1 MDAPQHRVRTLWLL
15 GVLHAFTHLY
25 HVVLLPLYLPMQR
38 DLKLSSLEQAT
49 LPMTVMM
56 LTYYGLSYPLGVL
69 ADRVSRKKLLGWG
82 LFINALGFVGLAL
95 APSYPAALASV
106 VIAGIGGSFYH
117 PAATALVARLY
128 PEATGRALGLIG
140 IGAGAGFFAGPIYA
154 GWRATQSGD
163 WRTPVLEFGVLGIV
177 VAGAFAWLADEART
191 PAGRDSVEPHPE
203 RSEASAASISGGGD
217 LSQDA
222 RSARADSVGNQGSTE
237 SRPTTPSRALFPT
250 AALWLLFL
258 AAAVAFSL
266 RDFAGHSMGSL
277 GSLFLQKAHGFSM
290 KEAGVALSVIFLMGV
305 VSNPLF
311 GHLSDRD
318 RTRWTAGVM
327 ITAAVI
333 IAAFPHLPRGWLVM
347 ALAVYGFF
355 FMGCYPM
362 VEAALMESVPD
373 AVRGRVFGLFLT
385 MGGIIGNVAH
395 WFAGRW
401 VEHLGAA
408 AADPARYHGFYL
420 LLATLLLL
428 SLPGL
433 LCLREIRKR
442 EQLGKTAAP

>member
-1 MDAPQHRVRTLWLL
+1 MDAPQHRIRTLWLL
-15 GVLHAFTHLY
+15 GILHAFTHVY
-25 HVVLLPLYLPMQR
+25 HVALLPLYLPMQR

-56 LTYYGLSYPLGVL
+56 LVYYGLSYPLGIL

-95 APSYPAALASV
+95 APNYLAALVSV
-106 VIAGIGGSFYH
+106 VVAAIGGSCFH

-128 PEATGRALGLIG
+128 PEATGKALGLIG

-154 GWRATQSGD
+154 GWRTTQSGD
-163 WRTPVLEFGVLGIV
+163 WRTPVIEFGVLGIIA
-177 VAGAFAWLADEART
+177 AGVFAWLADESPRGNDIKPWESA
-191 PAGRDSVEPHPE
+191 PAQH
-203 RSEASAASISGGGD
+203 
-217 LSQDA
+217 
-222 RSARADSVGNQGSTE
+222 
-237 SRPTTPSRALFPT
+237 ALFPT
-250 AALWLLFL
+250 STLWFIFL
-258 AAAVAFSL
+258 AAAVAFAL

-277 GSLFLQKAHGFSM
+277 GSLFLQKAHGFSV
-290 KEAGVALSVIFLMGV
+290 KEAGAALSVIFLMGV
-305 VSNPLF
+305 ISNPLF
-311 GHLSDRD
+311 GHLSDRG

-327 ITAAVI
+327 VAAAAV
-333 IAAFPHLPRGWLVM
+333 IAAFPHLPRGGLTV

-373 AVRGRVFGLFLT
+373 AVRGRVFGLFIT
-385 MGGIIGNVAH
+385 VGGILGNIAH
-395 WFAGRW
+395 WLVGRW
-401 VEHLGAA
+401 VEHLGADA
-408 AADPARYHGFYL
+408 AVPARYHGFYL
-420 LLATLLLL
+420 LLAALLLA

-442 EQLGKTAAP
+442 EHL

>member
-15 GVLHAFTHLY
+15 GVLHAFTHVY
-25 HVVLLPLYLPMQR
+25 HVALLPLYLPMQR

-56 LTYYGLSYPLGVL
+56 LVYYGLSYPLGIL

-95 APSYPAALASV
+95 APNYPAALASV
-106 VIAGIGGSFYH
+106 VIAAIGGSCFH

-128 PEATGRALGLIG
+128 PEATGRALGLVG
-140 IGAGAGFFAGPIYA
+140 IGAGAGFFVGPIYA

-177 VAGAFAWLADEART
+177 AAGAFAWLADE
-191 PAGRDSVEPHPE
+191 S
-203 RSEASAASISGGGD
+203 SSAGD
-217 LSQDA
+217 LQSPS
-222 RSARADSVGNQGSTE
+222 SALAGPNGDCKS
-237 SRPTTPSRALFPT
+237 PALFPSP
-250 AALWLLFL
+250 ALWLLFL
-258 AAAVAFSL
+258 AAAVAFAL

-277 GSLFLQKAHGFSM
+277 GSLFLQKAHGFTV
-290 KEAGVALSVIFLMGV
+290 KEAGAALSVIFLMGV

-311 GHLSDRD
+311 GHLSDRG

-327 ITAAVI
+327 VAAAVVV
-333 IAAFPHLPRGWLVM
+333 AAFPHLPRGWLTG

-373 AVRGRVFGLFLT
+373 AVRGRVFGLFIT
-385 MGGIIGNVAH
+385 VGGILGNLAH

-401 VEHLGAA
+401 VEHLGADA
-408 AADPARYHGFYL
+408 GKPASYHAFYL
-420 LLATLLLL
+420 LLAALLVA

-442 EQLGKTAAP
+442 ERM

>member
-15 GVLHAFTHLY
+15 GVLHAFTHVY
-25 HVVLLPLYLPMQR
+25 HVALLPLYLPMQR

-56 LTYYGLSYPLGVL
+56 LVYYGLSYPLGIL

-95 APSYPAALASV
+95 APNYLAALVSV
-106 VIAGIGGSFYH
+106 VVAAIGGSCFH

-128 PEATGRALGLIG
+128 PEATGKALGLIG

-154 GWRATQSGD
+154 GWRTTQSGD
-163 WRTPVLEFGVLGIV
+163 WRTPVMEFGVLGIIA
-177 VAGAFAWLADEART
+177 AGVFAWLADESPRGNDIK
-191 PAGRDSVEPHPE
+191 P
-203 RSEASAASISGGGD
+203 SESAPV
-217 LSQDA
+217 QH
-222 RSARADSVGNQGSTE
+222 
-237 SRPTTPSRALFPT
+237 ALFPT
-250 AALWLLFL
+250 STLWFIFL
-258 AAAVAFSL
+258 AAAVAFAL

-277 GSLFLQKAHGFSM
+277 GSLFLQKAHGFSV
-290 KEAGVALSVIFLMGV
+290 KEAGAALSVIFLMGV
-305 VSNPLF
+305 ISNPLF
-311 GHLSDRD
+311 GHLSDRG

-327 ITAAVI
+327 IAAAAVI
-333 IAAFPHLPRGWLVM
+333 ATFPHLPRGGLTA

-373 AVRGRVFGLFLT
+373 AVRGRVFGLFIT
-385 MGGIIGNVAH
+385 VGGILGNIAH
-395 WFAGRW
+395 WLVGRW
-401 VEHLGAA
+401 VEHLGADA
-408 AADPARYHGFYL
+408 AVPARYHGFYL
-420 LLATLLLL
+420 LLAALLLA

-433 LCLREIRKR
+433 LCLREIRER
-442 EQLGKTAAP
+442 EYLAKGFR

>member
-1 MDAPQHRVRTLWLL
+1 MDAPQHRARTLWLL
-15 GVLHAFTHLY
+15 GVLHAFTHVY
-25 HVVLLPLYLPMQR
+25 HVALLPLYLPMQR
-38 DLKLSSLEQAT
+38 DLKLASIEQAT

-56 LTYYGLSYPLGVL
+56 LVYYGLSYPLGIL

-95 APSYPAALASV
+95 SPNYPAALASV
-106 VIAGIGGSFYH
+106 VIAAIGGSCFH
-117 PAATALVARLY
+117 PAATSLVAKLY

-140 IGAGAGFFAGPIYA
+140 IGAGAGFFVGPIYA

-163 WRTPVLEFGVLGIV
+163 WRTPVMEIGVLGMLA
-177 VAGAFAWLADEART
+177 AGAFAWLADEAQT
-191 PAGRDSVEPHPE
+191 SVGRDSVEPHPE
-203 RSEASAASISGGGD
+203 RSEASAASISD
-217 LSQDA
+217 VSPSQDA
-222 RSARADSVGNQGSTE
+222 RSARADSVGKQGSTE
-237 SRPTTPSRALFPT
+237 SRPTAPPRALFSST
-250 AALWLLFL
+250 ALWLLFF

-277 GSLFLQKAHGFSM
+277 GSLFLQKAHGFTM
-290 KEAGVALSVIFLMGV
+290 QEAGAALSVIFLMGV
-305 VSNPLF
+305 ISNPLF
-311 GHLSDRD
+311 GHLSDRG

-327 ITAAVI
+327 IAAAVV
-333 IAAFPHLPRGWLVM
+333 IAAFPHLPRGALM
-347 ALAVYGFF
+347 AALAIYGFF

-373 AVRGRVFGLFLT
+373 AVRGRVFGLFIT
-385 MGGIIGNVAH
+385 VGGILGNVAH

-408 AADPARYHGFYL
+408 AAEPARYHAFYL
-420 LLATLLLL
+420 LLAVLLLL

-433 LCLREIRKR
+433 LCLREIGKR
-442 EQLGKTAAP
+442 EHCQQP

>member
-191 PAGRDSVEPHPE
+191 PAGRDAV
-203 RSEASAASISGGGD
+203 GK
-217 LSQDA
+217 QD
-222 RSARADSVGNQGSTE
+222 ST
-237 SRPTTPSRALFPT
+237 PPPAVPPPVALFPT
-250 AALWLLFL
+250 SALWLLFL

-311 GHLSDRD
+311 GHLSDRG

-333 IAAFPHLPRGWLVM
+333 IAAFPHLPRSWLVM

-401 VEHLGAA
+401 VEHLGEA

-433 LCLREIRKR
+433 PCLREIRKR